1 MVNFLS
7 TNILTSTKKKVNR
20 TTIKIICCWHK
31 FYSNSSLSSCYEVF
45 FVGFDGR
52 KQGVLSDFYLLR
64 ESSRDYIVI
73 LLSLISYAPIIPQDM
88 EIGS

>member
-1 MVNFLS
+1 MALWDVS
-7 TNILTSTKKKVNR
+7 V
-20 TTIKIICCWHK
+20 
-31 FYSNSSLSSCYEVF
+31 YSNSSLPSCYEVF
-45 FVGFDGR
+45 FVVFDGR

-64 ESSRDYIVI
+64 GSSRDYIVI